1 MMSPFLGF
9 DYETLRVAFSFRLG
23 CGLVISDTGPR
34 RVTGRPR
41 SPQIDARLIDATLA
55 LLREA
60 GPEAVSVQAVATRS
74 GIAKT
79 TIYRR
84 YRNRD
89 AMLRAAIESAV
100 TPPSEPPSADVHD
113 RVRWALSQVREILGE
128 VLGPGGVAALL
139 EEREP
144 GFVGLVREV
153 LDPYNDAL
161 VTLINADVAAGR
173 LRPDLD
179 ADAVVS
185 LLMGSYLGE
194 LLRRGVVEDAWL
206 SRCAELI
213 WHAIT

>member
-1 MMSPFLGF
+1 MI
-9 DYETLRVAFSFRLG
+9 R
-23 CGLVISDTGPR
+23 DTANR
-34 RVTGRPR
+34 RAAGRPR
-41 SPQIDARLIDATLA
+41 SPEIDARLIDATLS

-60 GPEAVSVQAVATRS
+60 GPEAVNIQAVAERS
-74 GIAKT
+74 EIAKT

-89 AMLRAAIESAV
+89 AMLRAAIASAV
-100 TPPSEPPSADVHD
+100 NLPSEPPSADVRD
-113 RVRWALSQVREILGE
+113 RVTWALRQVREILGE

-139 EEREP
+139 EDREP
-144 GFVGLVREV
+144 GFAGLVREA

-161 VTLINADVAAGR
+161 VELINADVAAGR

-194 LLRRGVVEDAWL
+194 LLRRGVVADEWL
-206 SRCAELI
+206 SRCAELM

>member
-1 MMSPFLGF
+1 
-9 DYETLRVAFSFRLG
+9 
-23 CGLVISDTGPR
+23 VIRDAAPR
-34 RVTGRPR
+34 RVAGRPR
-41 SPQIDARLIDATLA
+41 SPEIDARLIAATLS

-60 GPEAVSVQAVATRS
+60 GPEAVNIQAVAERS
-74 GIAKT
+74 GVAKT

-84 YRNRD
+84 YSNRD

-100 TPPSEPPSADVHD
+100 TPPSDPPGADVRD
-113 RVRWALSQVREILGE
+113 RVTWALGQVREILGE

-139 EEREP
+139 EDREP
-144 GFVGLVREV
+144 GFAGLVREA

-161 VTLINADVAAGR
+161 VALINADVAAGR

-179 ADAVVS
+179 ADAAVS

-194 LLRRGVVEDAWL
+194 LLRRGVIADDWL
-206 SRCAELI
+206 SRCAELV

>member
-1 MMSPFLGF
+1 MAVIGDTTPG
-9 DYETLRVAFSFRLG
+9 RVA
-23 CGLVISDTGPR
+23 
-34 RVTGRPR
+34 GRPR
-41 SPQIDARLIDATLA
+41 SPEIDARLVDATLS

-60 GPEAVSVQAVATRS
+60 GPEAVNIQAVAERS

-89 AMLRAAIESAV
+89 LLLRAAIESAV
-100 TPPSEPPSADVHD
+100 TPPSSPPSADVRD
-113 RVRWALSQVREILGE
+113 RLTWALRQVREILGE

-139 EEREP
+139 EDREP
-144 GFVGLVREV
+144 GFAGLVRKA

-161 VTLINADVAAGR
+161 VALINADAAAGR
-173 LRPDLD
+173 LRSELD

-185 LLMGSYLGE
+185 LLMGCYLGE
-194 LLRRGVVEDAWL
+194 LLRRGVVTDDWL
-206 SRCAELI
+206 SRCVELM

>member
-1 MMSPFLGF
+1 VVR
-9 DYETLRVAFSFRLG
+9 DIA
-23 CGLVISDTGPR
+23 PR
-34 RVTGRPR
+34 RVAGRPR
-41 SPQIDARLIDATLA
+41 SAEIDARLIDATLS

-60 GPEAVSVQAVATRS
+60 GPEAVNIQAVSEQA

-100 TPPSEPPSADVHD
+100 TPPSEPPSGGVHD
-113 RVRWALSQVREILGE
+113 RVTWALRQVREILGE

-144 GFVGLVREV
+144 GFAGLVREA

-185 LLMGSYLGE
+185 LLMGCYLGE
-194 LLRRGVVEDAWL
+194 LLRRGVVADDWL
-206 SRCAELI
+206 SRCAELM

>member
-1 MMSPFLGF
+1 MIR
-9 DYETLRVAFSFRLG
+9 ETPPG
-23 CGLVISDTGPR
+23 

-41 SPQIDARLIDATLA
+41 SPEIDARLVDATLS

-60 GPEAVSVQAVATRS
+60 GPEAVNIQAVAERS
-74 GIAKT
+74 GVAKT

-89 AMLRAAIESAV
+89 MMLRTAIEAAV
-100 TPPSEPPSADVHD
+100 TPPSGPPSADVRD
-113 RVRWALSQVREILGE
+113 RLTWALQQVREILGE

-139 EEREP
+139 EDREP
-144 GFVGLVREV
+144 GFAGLVRKA

-161 VTLINADVAAGR
+161 VALIKADVAAGR

-185 LLMGSYLGE
+185 LLMGCYLGE
-194 LLRRGVVEDAWL
+194 LLRRGGIADDWL
-206 SRCAELI
+206 SRCVELM

>member
-1 MMSPFLGF
+1 
-9 DYETLRVAFSFRLG
+9 
-23 CGLVISDTGPR
+23 VIRDTPAPQR
-34 RVTGRPR
+34 IAGRPR
-41 SPQIDARLIDATLA
+41 SANIDARLIDVALS

-60 GPEAVSVQAVATRS
+60 GPEAVNIQAVAERS

-84 YRNRD
+84 YSNRD
-89 AMLRAAIESAV
+89 AMLRAAIGSAV
-100 TPPSEPPSADVHD
+100 TPPSDPPSSGVRD
-113 RVRWALSQVREILGE
+113 RVAWALSQVHEILGE
-128 VLGPGGVAALL
+128 VLGPGGVAALI

-144 GFVGLVREV
+144 GFAGLVREA

-161 VTLINADVAAGR
+161 VTLINADVAAGG

-185 LLMGSYLGE
+185 LLLGCYLGE
-194 LLRRGVVEDAWL
+194 LLRRGVVADDWL
-206 SRCAELI
+206 SRYAELI

>member
-1 MMSPFLGF
+1 
-9 DYETLRVAFSFRLG
+9 
-23 CGLVISDTGPR
+23 VIRDTAPR
-34 RVTGRPR
+34 RVAGRPR
-41 SPQIDARLIDATLA
+41 SPEIDARLIAATLS

-60 GPEAVSVQAVATRS
+60 GPEAVNIQAVAERS

-84 YRNRD
+84 YSNRG

-100 TPPSEPPSADVHD
+100 TPPSDPPGADVRD
-113 RVRWALSQVREILGE
+113 RVTWALGQVREILGE

-139 EEREP
+139 EDREP
-144 GFVGLVREV
+144 GFAGLVREA

-161 VTLINADVAAGR
+161 VALINADVAAGR

-179 ADAVVS
+179 ADAAVS

-194 LLRRGVVEDAWL
+194 LLRRGVIADDWL
-206 SRCAELI
+206 SRCAELV

>member
-1 MMSPFLGF
+1 VSR
-9 DYETLRVAFSFRLG
+9 DIA
-23 CGLVISDTGPR
+23 PR
-34 RVTGRPR
+34 RVAGRPR
-41 SPQIDARLIDATLA
+41 SPEIDARLIDATLS

-60 GPEAVSVQAVATRS
+60 GPGAVNIQAVAERS

-89 AMLRAAIESAV
+89 AMLRAAIASAV
-100 TPPSEPPSADVHD
+100 TPPSEPPSADVRN
-113 RVRWALSQVREILGE
+113 RVTWALEQVREILGE

-139 EEREP
+139 EDREP
-144 GFVGLVREV
+144 SFAGLVREA

-161 VTLINADVAAGR
+161 VALINADVVAGR

-185 LLMGSYLGE
+185 LLFGSYLGE
-194 LLRRGVVEDAWL
+194 LLRRGLVADDWL
-206 SRCAELI
+206 SRCAELM

>member
-1 MMSPFLGF
+1 
-9 DYETLRVAFSFRLG
+9 
-23 CGLVISDTGPR
+23 VIRDTAPR
-34 RVTGRPR
+34 RVAGRPR
-41 SPQIDARLIDATLA
+41 SPEIDARLIDATLS

-60 GPEAVSVQAVATRS
+60 GPGAVNIQAVAERS

-89 AMLRAAIESAV
+89 AMLRAAIESTV
-100 TPPSEPPSADVHD
+100 TPPSDPPSADVRG
-113 RVRWALSQVREILGE
+113 RVTWALRQVREILGK

-139 EEREP
+139 EDREP
-144 GFVGLVREV
+144 GFAGLVREA

-161 VTLINADVAAGR
+161 VALINADVAAGR

-194 LLRRGVVEDAWL
+194 LLRRGVVAEDWL
-206 SRCAELI
+206 SRCAELM